1 MKSGACGRLSL
12 MLLGFTAL
20 MVTVAAILTSFAFF
34 SLKKAGGLES
44 ALPEPRASKE
54 SLGRH

>member
-1 MKSGACGRLSL
+1 